1 MGLFKGLVK
10 GFNEGFNMTFKPEE
24 VNKSIN
30 EVRKTLGKE
39 PVETFKET
47 KDKNKDNKYNF
58 NF

>member
-10 GFNEGFNMTFKPEE
+10 GFSEGFNTTFKPEE

-30 EVRKTLGKE
+30 EVRKTLGKD
-39 PVETFKET
+39 PVETFKKT
-47 KDKNKDNKYNF
+47 KDKNDKYNF